1 MNQLR
6 QRAAKIERIR
16 SVDQSKF
23 DTLIAELNSV
33 RLTITKLEEQQQ
45 SIVDALNLLSSDGSA
60 DSIGAI
66 EHRLAWSEELQR
78 RWAAVGELI
87 EVEIEKQN
95 DVTRRVMEQKA
106 TIKGWEHL
114 LTQIDAD
121 LASEMNRRLEIEADD
136 AHMNRHSRMTR

>member
-1 MNQLR
+1 MNHLR

-33 RLTITKLEEQQQ
+33 RLRITKLEDQQQ
-45 SIVDALNLLSSDGSA
+45 QIVDSVNALSNEGSA
-60 DSIGAI
+60 NSIDGI
-66 EHRLAWSEELQR
+66 EHRLAWSNELQR
-78 RWAAVGELI
+78 RWAVLGELI

-95 DVTRRVMEQKA
+95 DVTQRVMEQKA
-106 TIKGWEHL
+106 AIKGWEHL

-121 LASEMNRRLEIEADD
+121 LATEMNKRLEVEADD